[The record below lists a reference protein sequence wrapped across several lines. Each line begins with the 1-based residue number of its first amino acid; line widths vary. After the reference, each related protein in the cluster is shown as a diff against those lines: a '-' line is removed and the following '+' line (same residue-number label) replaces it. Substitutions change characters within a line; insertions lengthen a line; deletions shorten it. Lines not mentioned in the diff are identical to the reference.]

1 MRGMGV
7 SMTKIDVDRWERREA
22 YEFFSRISNPFYMVT
37 FRADVTPLYA
47 YTKPRGLSFYKGM
60 IWACTEALNSVE
72 AFRMAI
78 RDGQVI
84 LLSRRDPSFTDLGP
98 GSGQFR
104 IVTVPH
110 TGDIDSFCRE
120 ADRVSRAQRSFID
133 PAKESDALVYYSC
146 LPWIELTALTNE
158 RDLSAPGAL
167 EDSIP
172 RVAWGKYE
180 EEGGRKKLG
189 LSMEVNHRLIDGI
202 HIGQFAQR
210 LQELME
216 GLEPHTV

>member
-7 SMTKIDVDRWERREA
+7 SMTKIDADRWERREA

-60 IWACTEALNSVE
+60 IWACTEALNGVE

-78 RDGQVI
+78 RGGQVV
-84 LLSRRDPSFTDLGP
+84 LLPRRDPSFTDLKP
-98 GSGQFR
+98 GSGRFH
-104 IVTVPH
+104 IVTVRH
-110 TGDIDSFCRE
+110 EENIDSFCRE
-120 ADRVSRAQRSFID
+120 ADRVSRAQRAFID

-172 RVAWGKYE
+172 RVAWGRYV
-180 EEGGRKKLG
+180 EEGGHKKLG

-202 HIGQFAQR
+202 HIGQFAA
-210 LQELME
+210 ELEKVME
-216 GLEPHTV
+216 VLEARTT